1 MEIRDLLNKKGD
13 KIYTISPDAT
23 VYEAISKMNE
33 HGIGALLV
41 MDGNKLKGIISER
54 DYLNG
59 IALKGRTSK
68 ETAVQDVMTED
79 PTTVSLSESVEDCMY
94 AMTEKRFRHLPV
106 VENDEVKGII
116 SIGDI
121 VKSIIDKQKGEIDD
135 LRGYISGSY
144 PG

>member
-68 ETAVQDVMTED
+68 ETRVHEVMTKN
-79 PTTVSLSESVEDCMY
+79 PTTLSLSESVEDCMH

-121 VKSIIDKQKGEIDD
+121 VKSIIDKQKDEIEG
-135 LRGYISGSY
+135 LKGYISGSY